1 MVYKIKS
8 LIKNNLRPIRNFF
21 VGSIFILILIDIS
34 LIVHISIQ
42 ILCNQPP
49 NSNYN
54 AIASLLGGLVA
65 AFLSINLSIGQII
78 RNRTERQNSIIMQTK
93 KQLELISKRY
103 TEIYQLIFL
112 LNYAEQETHKE
123 IKNEMIEKNSYME
136 IFRLKMY
143 DYIYHFSNRY
153 LTFLPD
159 KIHNQ
164 LTNTSLESTN
174 YDFKMDVIWTIDEIV
189 NSIFR
194 DIELLSVLVATDN
207 VDSLI
212 VDSEIK
218 EEVFELFEVYCNNLI
233 NDQLIKIKYP
243 SLTNYVKSRQ
253 VMV

>member
-1 MVYKIKS
+1 MFKIKS
-8 LIKNNLRPIRNFF
+8 MIKNNLRPIRNFF
-21 VGSIFILILIDIS
+21 VGSILILILIDIS

-42 ILCNQPP
+42 IICNQPP

-78 RNRTERQNSIIMQTK
+78 RNRTERQNSIIMETK

-123 IKNEMIEKNSYME
+123 IDQSIIDKSAYSE

-143 DYIYHFSNRY
+143 EYIHHFSNRY
-153 LTFLPD
+153 VTFLPE
-159 KIHNQ
+159 KIYLK
-164 LTNTSLESTN
+164 LTNTPLDN
-174 YDFKMDVIWTIDEIV
+174 ADYDFKMDVIWTIDEIV
-189 NSIFR
+189 NSVFR
-194 DIELLSVLVATDN
+194 DIELLSVLLDTDN

-218 EEVFELFEVYCNNLI
+218 EEVVELFEVYCNNLI

-243 SLTNYVKSRQ
+243 SLTNYVKSRR
-253 VMV
+253 VLV